1 MNGTR
6 SPSLPDRWRLPT
18 VIDAGDACK
27 LGMEEE
33 LTDRRRLKSVE
44 AHHQLLGRFLFS
56 VGKFSVERVC

>member
-1 MNGTR
+1 MNEPR

-33 LTDRRRLKSVE
+33 LSDDHPV
-44 AHHQLLGRFLFS
+44 AG
-56 VGKFSVERVC
+56 